1 MIFVCTGSR
10 EYQFNRLLREIDR
23 LIEDGKN
30 KEEVIAQIGGSS
42 YIPKNYNYERFM
54 DAKRFENLQDKADI
68 VIAHGGTGAVIGA
81 LKKKKQVIAVPRLA
95 KYGEH
100 IDDHQKQICGVLA
113 DQGLLVEVLKIKEL
127 NGAIKKPK
135 KYPII
140 KIYNKESNVFVLV
153 DQFIEKESKTTKKK
167 YF

>member
-1 MIFVCTGSR
+1 
-10 EYQFNRLLREIDR
+10 
-23 LIEDGKN
+23 
-30 KEEVIAQIGGSS
+30 
-42 YIPKNYNYERFM
+42 M

-127 NGAIKKPK
+127 NGAIKKLK

>member
-23 LIEDGKN
+23 LIEDGKI

-68 VIAHGGTGAVIGA
+68 VIAHGGTGAVIG
-81 LKKKKQVIAVPRLA
+81 
-95 KYGEH
+95 H
-100 IDDHQKQICGVLA
+100 
-113 DQGLLVEVLKIKEL
+113 
-127 NGAIKKPK
+127 
-135 KYPII
+135 
-140 KIYNKESNVFVLV
+140 
-153 DQFIEKESKTTKKK
+153 
-167 YF
+167 